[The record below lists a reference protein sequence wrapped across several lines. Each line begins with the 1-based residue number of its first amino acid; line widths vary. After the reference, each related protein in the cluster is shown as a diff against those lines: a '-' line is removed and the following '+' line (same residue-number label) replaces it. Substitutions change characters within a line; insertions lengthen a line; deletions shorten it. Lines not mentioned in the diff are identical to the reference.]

1 MKRNQIRQMLSKSV
15 TDAQLRR
22 AISALELPTTDDT
35 DYTDEQAKFI
45 IDQFR
50 PREDA
55 KSDRHAATA
64 SAAHQSTVRDKAT
77 LANRTNQQ
85 LAGIQQSIGK
95 IASDRT
101 NAIEQVS
108 DTLAYLYSPATFQ
121 SDVMNRTAEKLG
133 LKAAEAKQEPTILTL
148 DSLGD
153 CFSRFA
159 DAVEYPAIAASSA
172 LGCLPM

>member
-1 MKRNQIRQMLSKSV
+1 MPRHNEPESKS
-15 TDAQLRR
+15 
-22 AISALELPTTDDT
+22 IELPNVNGKPK
-35 DYTDEQAKFI
+35 QS
-45 IDQFR
+45 
-50 PREDA
+50 
-55 KSDRHAATA
+55 KSDRHAQTA
-64 SAAHQSTVRDKAT
+64 SAAHQATVQDKAT
-77 LANRTNQQ
+77 LAVRTQQQ
-85 LAGIQQSIGK
+85 LAGIQSSIDK

-121 SDVMNRTAEKLG
+121 SEVMALTAKKLG
-133 LKAAEAKQEPTILTL
+133 LKDAESKQEPTILTL
-148 DSLGD
+148 DSLSD

>member
-1 MKRNQIRQMLSKSV
+1 MPINSEELKKSV
-15 TDAQLRR
+15 
-22 AISALELPTTDDT
+22 ELPNTSGKTK
-35 DYTDEQAKFI
+35 Q
-45 IDQFR
+45 
-50 PREDA
+50 A
-55 KSDRHAATA
+55 KSDRHAQTA
-64 SAAHQSTVRDKAT
+64 NAAHQSTVQDKST
-77 LANRTNQQ
+77 LAVRTQQQ
-85 LAGIQQSIGK
+85 LAGIQSSIDK

-121 SDVMNRTAEKLG
+121 SEVMALTAEKLG
-133 LKAAEAKQEPTILTL
+133 LKAAEPKTETITL

-159 DAVEYPAIAASSA
+159 DSVQYPAIAASSA

>member
-1 MKRNQIRQMLSKSV
+1 MPVEIKSPK
-15 TDAQLRR
+15 
-22 AISALELPTTDDT
+22 LPDLNRPVHPNT
-35 DYTDEQAKFI
+35 QAP
-45 IDQFR
+45 Q
-50 PREDA
+50 PNN
-55 KSDRHAATA
+55 SNRHTATA
-64 SAAHQSTVRDKAT
+64 SAAHQATVQDKAT
-77 LANRTNQQ
+77 LAVRTQQQ
-85 LAGIQQSIGK
+85 LAGIQTSLDK

-121 SDVMNRTAEKLG
+121 SEVMALTAEKLG
-133 LKAAEAKQEPTILTL
+133 LKDVESKQEPTILTL

>member
-1 MKRNQIRQMLSKSV
+1 MNVKPKQS
-15 TDAQLRR
+15 
-22 AISALELPTTDDT
+22 
-35 DYTDEQAKFI
+35 
-45 IDQFR
+45 
-50 PREDA
+50 

-64 SAAHQSTVRDKAT
+64 SAAHQATVQDKAT
-77 LANRTNQQ
+77 LAVRTQQQ
-85 LAGIQQSIGK
+85 LAEIQTSLDK

-108 DTLAYLYSPATFQ
+108 DTLAYLYSSATLQ
-121 SDVMNRTAEKLG
+121 SDVMTRTAEKLG
-133 LKAAEAKQEPTILTL
+133 LRSAEPEPETITL

-159 DAVEYPAIAASSA
+159 DAVEYPAISASSA

>member
-1 MKRNQIRQMLSKSV
+1 MPRLNEAESKS
-15 TDAQLRR
+15 
-22 AISALELPTTDDT
+22 IELPNVNGKTK
-35 DYTDEQAKFI
+35 QS
-45 IDQFR
+45 
-50 PREDA
+50 

-64 SAAHQSTVRDKAT
+64 NVAHQSTVQDKAT
-77 LANRTNQQ
+77 LAVHTQQQ
-85 LAGIQQSIGK
+85 LAGIQSSIDK

-121 SDVMNRTAEKLG
+121 SEVMALTAEKLG
-133 LKAAEAKQEPTILTL
+133 LKDAQSKQEPTILTL
-148 DSLGD
+148 DSLSD

-159 DAVEYPAIAASSA
+159 DAVEYPAISASSA

>member
-1 MKRNQIRQMLSKSV
+1 MPRLNEAESKS
-15 TDAQLRR
+15 
-22 AISALELPTTDDT
+22 IELPNVNG
-35 DYTDEQAKFI
+35 K
-45 IDQFR
+45 
-50 PREDA
+50 PKHP
-55 KSDRHAATA
+55 KSDSQGDRCTNRHAATA
-64 SAAHQSTVRDKAT
+64 SAAHQSTVQDKAT
-77 LANRTNQQ
+77 LAVRTQQQ
-85 LAGIQQSIGK
+85 LAGIQNSLDK

-121 SDVMNRTAEKLG
+121 SDVMTCTAEKLG
-133 LKAAEAKQEPTILTL
+133 LKDAESKQEPTILTL
-148 DSLGD
+148 DSD

>member
-1 MKRNQIRQMLSKSV
+1 MKRNQIRQMLSKSA

-22 AISALELPTTDDT
+22 VIASLKLPTNDDVN
-35 DYTDEQAKFI
+35 YTDEQAKDI
-45 IDQFR
+45 INQFKSG
-50 PREDA
+50 EVG

-64 SAAHQSTVRDKAT
+64 SAAHQATVQDKAT
-77 LANRTNQQ
+77 LAVRTQQQ
-85 LAGIQQSIGK
+85 LAGIQTSLDK

-101 NAIEQVS
+101 TAIEQVS
-108 DTLAYLYSPATFQ
+108 DTLAYLYSSATFQ
-121 SDVMNRTAEKLG
+121 SDVMTRTAEKLG
-133 LKAAEAKQEPTILTL
+133 LRAAEPEPETITL

>member
-1 MKRNQIRQMLSKSV
+1 MPRLNEAESKS
-15 TDAQLRR
+15 
-22 AISALELPTTDDT
+22 IELPNGNGKTK
-35 DYTDEQAKFI
+35 QS
-45 IDQFR
+45 
-50 PREDA
+50 

-64 SAAHQSTVRDKAT
+64 SAAHQATVQDKAT
-77 LANRTNQQ
+77 LAVRTQQQ
-85 LAGIQQSIGK
+85 LAGIQNSLDK

-108 DTLAYLYSPATFQ
+108 DTLAYLYSSATFQ
-121 SDVMNRTAEKLG
+121 SDVMTRTAEKLG
-133 LKAAEAKQEPTILTL
+133 LRAAEPEPETITL

-159 DAVEYPAIAASSA
+159 DSVEYPAIAASSA

>member
-1 MKRNQIRQMLSKSV
+1 MKRNQIRQMLSKSA

-22 AISALELPTTDDT
+22 VIASLKLPTNDDAN
-35 DYTDEQAKFI
+35 YTDEQAKDI
-45 IDQFR
+45 INQFKSG
-50 PREDA
+50 EVG

-64 SAAHQSTVRDKAT
+64 SAAHQATVQDKAT
-77 LANRTNQQ
+77 LAVRTQQQ
-85 LAGIQQSIGK
+85 LAGIQNSLDK

-101 NAIEQVS
+101 TAIEQVS

-121 SDVMNRTAEKLG
+121 SDVMTRTAEKLG
-133 LKAAEAKQEPTILTL
+133 LKDAQSKQEPTILTL
-148 DSLGD
+148 DSLSD